1 MRLGWVELWATWEN
15 RSVVK
20 AIMAL
25 ASLRVCSGVGASLQ
39 SPDAFFRSVWP
50 SGSCRDISGVSG
62 GQGSLRFCVEDL
74 LPSPWASGQ
83 EGLVPGL
90 PDTFWGLD
98 AFLCPSPSL
107 FSPPPQGHAP
117 SSLTPAD
124 CSPLPRARPLFP
136 SPTWLY
142 LVDQLEEA
150 KWGQLL
156 LAWPGHYLKKGGSKW
171 RGILPTGPPPCMSR
185 RCGLSAPLPSTC
197 WLMGSTA
204 LAGENC

>member
-1 MRLGWVELWATWEN
+1 MGPHCSLLTPSSGQSGHQAPAGIYRGSVEA
-15 RSVVK
+15 K
-20 AIMAL
+20 
-25 ASLRVCSGVGASLQ
+25 GH
-39 SPDAFFRSVWP
+39 
-50 SGSCRDISGVSG
+50 SGSVLKICFPAPGPLGRRAWSQACLIHSGDWMLSSG
-62 GQGSLRFCVEDL
+62 
-74 LPSPWASGQ
+74 PA
-83 EGLVPGL
+83 
-90 PDTFWGLD
+90 
-98 AFLCPSPSL
+98 PSL

-171 RGILPTGPPPCMSR
+171 RGILPTGPPPCMSH

-197 WLMGSTA
+197 WLMGSMA